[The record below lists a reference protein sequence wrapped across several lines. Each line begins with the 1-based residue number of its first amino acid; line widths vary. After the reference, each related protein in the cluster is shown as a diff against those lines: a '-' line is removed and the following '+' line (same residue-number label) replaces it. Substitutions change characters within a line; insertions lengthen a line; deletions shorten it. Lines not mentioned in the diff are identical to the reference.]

1 VNDVAALLLTALL
14 LLFAGLLYFVYD
26 GYLRLLRVI
35 HHFAHRS
42 EPVVSRTD
50 ADRPSIA
57 VLIAVHNEAHQIV
70 ERVENVLAQD
80 YTEGLVQVVLASD
93 GSTDDVC
100 GVVGERFGGAV
111 RVVHSAE
118 RLGKSGIQNLAVES
132 IDTEIVLFSDAD
144 TRFAPGF
151 LRALV
156 APFADESVGAVQA
169 HLLFVPADPSAP
181 VSGQG
186 RYWRSELEIRQLE
199 ADLGVLA
206 VASGACIAMRRQL
219 WCPLDPAFGDD
230 CVIPLDVVSQ
240 SKKVAYAAQAVAFEP
255 AEEDTDHVVRA
266 RERMTLRNWQGT
278 WSRPALLNPFV
289 HPGYAGALWS
299 HKLLRWLSP
308 VWLIGF
314 SFSALALPFVSTHR
328 LFVLPAV
335 AVALFCVLAL
345 VGAIAQARS
354 SRVPI
359 CTSIHHFVLANVGFL
374 RGLVRAMRGDSI
386 TRYR

>member
-1 VNDVAALLLTALL
+1 MIAVLLTALL
-14 LLFAGLLYFVYD
+14 VLFAGLLYYVYD
-26 GYLRLLRVI
+26 GYLRLLRVV
-35 HHFAHRS
+35 HHFAPRHD
-42 EPVVSRTD
+42 PVAVR
-50 ADRPSIA
+50 ADSALPSVAI
-57 VLIAVHNEAHQIV
+57 LIAVHNEAHQIL
-70 ERVENVLAQD
+70 ERVGNVLSQD
-80 YTEGLVQVVLASD
+80 YTPALVEVVLASD
-93 GSTDDVC
+93 GSTDDLRGIVAEHF
-100 GVVGERFGGAV
+100 GEAV
-111 RVVHSAE
+111 RFVHSNE
-118 RLGKSGIQNLAVES
+118 RVGKSEIQNRAIES
-132 IDTEIVLFSDAD
+132 IDATIVVFSDAD

-169 HLLFVPADPSAP
+169 HLLFVPADPSEP

-186 RYWRSELEIRQLE
+186 RYWRAELEIRQLE

-206 VASGACIAMRRQL
+206 VASGACIAMRRHL
-219 WCPLDPAFGDD
+219 WRPLDPAFGDD

-240 SKKVAYAAQAVAFEP
+240 SKTVAYAANAIAYEP
-255 AEEDTDHVVRA
+255 AEATSDHVVRS

-314 SFSALALPFVSTHR
+314 STCALALPFVSTHSFF
-328 LFVLPAV
+328 LIPAG
-335 AVALFCVLAL
+335 AVVTFCMLGL
-345 VGAIAQARS
+345 VGAVAQARS
-354 SRVPI
+354 RRVPI
-359 CTSIHHFVLANVGFL
+359 CTSIHHFLLANLGFL
-374 RGLVRAMRGDSI
+374 RGLLRAMRGDTI